1 MGAFK
6 GAPHLRLTGDDGV
19 SVLALGTSIFAV

>member
-6 GAPHLRLTGDDGV
+6 GAPHLRLTGDGGE
-19 SVLALGTSIFAV
+19 SVLALGTSILAA